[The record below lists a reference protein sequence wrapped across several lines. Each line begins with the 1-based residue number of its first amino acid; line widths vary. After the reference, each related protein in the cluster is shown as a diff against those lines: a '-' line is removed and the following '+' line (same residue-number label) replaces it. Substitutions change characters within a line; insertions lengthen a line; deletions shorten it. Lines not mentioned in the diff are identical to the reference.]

1 MISHPQILIGMA
13 VVIASSLLLGNIA
26 ISWLMPSDTKKIG
39 ILDLVKLFDNYKTAL
54 NDEELRQAL
63 AILSRDKGYFDQKV
77 SASLVLTAMFSLA
90 AGVAA
95 FAFTRSLLMAAIVLA
110 LGLALTIPVGVRLAR
125 ATVIGNANTER
136 SAFRSIL
143 CMYLTVLGVELRS
156 HPIEIALRDIAE
168 VTYSP
173 ISLRITH
180 EIQNKIDTV
189 TQASIAEGT
198 QSDMSLGSA
207 MIDLGRDW
215 AIPEL
220 ELIGEIMHG
229 SVFSPEAL
237 SEMILQQAETMK
249 QTMMRDYAKKIEAQ
263 RPKLSMFALLQVM
276 PLIVFLVI
284 PIMASFSKTGI

>member
-1 MISHPQILIGMA
+1 MSSHSQIFVGMA
-13 VVIASSLLLGNIA
+13 LVVASSLLLGNMA

-39 ILDLVKLFDNYKTAL
+39 LLDLVKLFDNYKSAL

-77 SASLVLTAMFSLA
+77 SASLLLTAMFTIA
-90 AGVAA
+90 ASTAA
-95 FAFTRSLLMAAIVLA
+95 VFFTGSLLTAAIVLVV
-110 LGLALTIPVGVRLAR
+110 GLTLTIPVGVKLAK
-125 ATVIGNANTER
+125 ATVIQAANTER
-136 SAFRSIL
+136 EAFRSIL
-143 CMYLTVLGVELRS
+143 SMYLTVLGVELRS

-173 ISLRITH
+173 ISLRITQ

-198 QSDMSLGSA
+198 LSDMSLGSA

-249 QTMMRDYAKKIEAQ
+249 KTMMRDYAKKIEAQ

>member
-1 MISHPQILIGMA
+1 MTSQVQIFIGMA
-13 VVIASSLLLGNIA
+13 VVVASALLLGNIA
-26 ISWLMPSDTKKIG
+26 ISWLMPSDTKTVG
-39 ILDLVKLFDNYKTAL
+39 LLDIVKLFDNYKTAL
-54 NDEELRQAL
+54 DDEELRQAL

-77 SASLVLTAMFSLA
+77 SASLVLTAMFSAA

-95 FAFTRSLLMAAIVLA
+95 LVFTGNILMAVVVLII
-110 LGLALTIPVGVRLAR
+110 GLAATIPIGVRLAK
-125 ATVIGNANTER
+125 ATVTGTANTER
-136 SAFRSIL
+136 EAFRSIL
-143 CMYLTVLGVELRS
+143 SMYLTVLGVELRS
-156 HPIEIALRDIAE
+156 HPIEIALRDITE

-173 ISLRITH
+173 ISLRITN

-198 QSDMSLGSA
+198 PSDMSLGSA

-249 QTMMRDYAKKIEAQ
+249 KTMMRDYAKKIEAQ

-276 PLIVFLVI
+276 PLIIFLVI
-284 PIMASFSKTGI
+284 PIMSSFGKTGI

>member
-1 MISHPQILIGMA
+1 MSSHSQIFVGMA
-13 VVIASSLLLGNIA
+13 LVVASSLLLGNMA

-39 ILDLVKLFDNYKTAL
+39 LLDLVKLFDNYKSAL

-77 SASLVLTAMFSLA
+77 SVSLLLTAMFTIA
-90 AGVAA
+90 ASTAA
-95 FAFTRSLLMAAIVLA
+95 VFFTGSLLTAAIVLVV
-110 LGLALTIPVGVRLAR
+110 GLTLTIPVGVKLAK
-125 ATVIGNANTER
+125 ATVIQAANTER
-136 SAFRSIL
+136 EAFRSIL
-143 CMYLTVLGVELRS
+143 SMYLTVLGVELRS

-173 ISLRITH
+173 ISLRITQ

-198 QSDMSLGSA
+198 LSDMSLGSA
-207 MIDLGRDW
+207 MIELGRDW

-249 QTMMRDYAKKIEAQ
+249 KTMMRDYAKKIEAQ